1 MINNLLAKS
10 KFNSKSSDSTKNS
23 HIIEGVE
30 NKSSTIN
37 KSGFISHLKSNA
49 ERFRQSMNEAKQVAD
64 KKKQEAKEKEQERK
78 REAAQAAYA
87 NTDVSNYQGQNKTNE
102 NKRVEHQPT
111 EEELKHNQKM
121 KSLVDNELQR
131 EQNTNPQEDDKTK
144 TKQVTG
150 FEFLENEEYTAQH
163 KTQDEAQ
170 DIQVDTQNHYKIKRV
185 SEGEKEVNSTNKKK
199 YKLLEYFRLDNLFVQ
214 SDNNQLFSRWNVIL
228 SSLAIFILYKYTAW
242 YMQSDN
248 LLLTILKF
256 WIPVGVLFFVIY
268 FSDSLLA
275 CVKFLSGVRISLKHP
290 FFRSTKENEI
300 GVKLRKT
307 FNSIKESKNFVAII
321 VMIASYTLAYISSI
335 RVFNDIPI
343 LYHVGAFF
351 LFIAFVCA
359 ILIITKW
366 HLASVIFGGIVVSS
380 VMIPPA
386 YFVDWNARELNVQ
399 QQRTGNTHILIN
411 RLTGDIE
418 AIPEY
423 ITFNTKGSY
432 YIDQGIPLYYNYFVS
447 LQPTKS
453 FLASMKLS
461 KCKVEKLSN
470 CDYYQDYYE
479 AQGEQ
484 KVIDYITYVSP
495 TNPNKVYPITNFK
508 DYGLYANTILK
519 PILLELMRKNL
530 HTVQLPLRESDY
542 RFMLP
547 TKMQSLLEG
556 SITMQK
562 LGNPNI
568 KLALQQIT
576 MLPQ

>member
-10 KFNSKSSDSTKNS
+10 KFNSKSSESTNNS
-23 HIIEGVE
+23 HVVE
-30 NKSSTIN
+30 NIEKASSTMN
-37 KSGFISHLKSNA
+37 NSNLISHLKNKA
-49 ERFRQSMNEAKQVAD
+49 EHFRQSVNEAKKVVD
-64 KKKQEAKEKEQERK
+64 KKNQEAKEKEQEKK
-78 REAAQAAYA
+78 REAAQASYA
-87 NTDVSNYQGQNKTNE
+87 NLDISDYQGQNKVNE
-102 NKRVEHQPT
+102 NKSVENLPT

-121 KSLVDNELQR
+121 KSLVDNALQK
-131 EQNTNPQEDDKTK
+131 EQNTKPQEDDNP
-144 TKQVTG
+144 KQETG
-150 FEFLENEEYTAQH
+150 FEFLESEEYTAQH

-185 SEGEKEVNSTNKKK
+185 SEGENQINSTNKKK
-199 YKLLEYFRLDNLFVQ
+199 HKFLDYFRLDNLFVQ

-228 SSLAIFILYKYTAW
+228 SSLAIFILYKYTVW

-275 CVKFLSGVRISLKHP
+275 CVKFLSGVRISLKRP

-307 FNSIKESKNFVAII
+307 FNSVKESKNFIAII

-335 RVFNDIPI
+335 RLFNDIPA
-343 LYHVGAFF
+343 LYHIGALF

-418 AIPEY
+418 VIPEY

-484 KVIDYITYVSP
+484 KVIDYITYISP

>member
-10 KFNSKSSDSTKNS
+10 KFNSKSSESTNNS
-23 HIIEGVE
+23 HVVE
-30 NKSSTIN
+30 NIEKASSTMN
-37 KSGFISHLKSNA
+37 NSNLISHLKNKA
-49 ERFRQSMNEAKQVAD
+49 EHFRQSVNEAKKVVD
-64 KKKQEAKEKEQERK
+64 KKNQEAKEKEQEKK
-78 REAAQAAYA
+78 REAAQASYA
-87 NTDVSNYQGQNKTNE
+87 NLDISDYQGQNKVNE
-102 NKRVEHQPT
+102 NKSVENLPT

-121 KSLVDNELQR
+121 KSLVDNALQK
-131 EQNTNPQEDDKTK
+131 EQNTKPQEDDNP
-144 TKQVTG
+144 KQETG
-150 FEFLENEEYTAQH
+150 FEFLESEEYTAQH

-185 SEGEKEVNSTNKKK
+185 SEGENQINSTNKKK
-199 YKLLEYFRLDNLFVQ
+199 HKFLDYFRLDNLFVQ

-228 SSLAIFILYKYTAW
+228 SSLAIFILYKYTVW

-275 CVKFLSGVRISLKHP
+275 CVKFLSGVRISLKRP

-307 FNSIKESKNFVAII
+307 FNSVKESKNFIAII

-335 RVFNDIPI
+335 RLFNDIPA
-343 LYHVGAFF
+343 LYHIGALF

-418 AIPEY
+418 VIPEY

-484 KVIDYITYVSP
+484 KVIDYITYTSP

-508 DYGLYANTILK
+508 DYGLYANTVLK

>member
-10 KFNSKSSDSTKNS
+10 KFNSKSSDSTNNS
-23 HIIEGVE
+23 HVVE
-30 NKSSTIN
+30 NVENASSTMN
-37 KSGFISHLKSNA
+37 NSNLISHLKNKA
-49 ERFRQSMNEAKQVAD
+49 EHFCQSVNEAKKVVD
-64 KKKQEAKEKEQERK
+64 KKNQEAKEKEQERK
-78 REAAQAAYA
+78 REAAQAAYV
-87 NTDVSNYQGQNKTNE
+87 NTNISDYQGQNKVNE
-102 NKRVEHQPT
+102 KKSVENLPT

-121 KSLVDNELQR
+121 KSLVDDALQK
-131 EQNTNPQEDDKTK
+131 EQNTKPQENDKP
-144 TKQVTG
+144 KQKTG
-150 FEFLENEEYTAQH
+150 FEFLESEEYTAQH

-185 SEGEKEVNSTNKKK
+185 SEGETQINSTNKKK
-199 YKLLEYFRLDNLFVQ
+199 HKFLDYFRLDNLFVQ

-275 CVKFLSGVRISLKHP
+275 CIKVLSGVRISLKRP

-307 FNSIKESKNFVAII
+307 FNSVKESKNFIAII
-321 VMIASYTLAYISSI
+321 VMIASYILAYISSI
-335 RVFNDIPI
+335 RLFNDIPA
-343 LYHVGAFF
+343 LYHIGAFF

-366 HLASVIFGGIVVSS
+366 HLASVIFGGIAVSS

-411 RLTGDIE
+411 RLTGDVE
-418 AIPEY
+418 AIPEH

-508 DYGLYANTILK
+508 DYALYANTILK
-519 PILLELMRKNL
+519 PTLLELMRKNL